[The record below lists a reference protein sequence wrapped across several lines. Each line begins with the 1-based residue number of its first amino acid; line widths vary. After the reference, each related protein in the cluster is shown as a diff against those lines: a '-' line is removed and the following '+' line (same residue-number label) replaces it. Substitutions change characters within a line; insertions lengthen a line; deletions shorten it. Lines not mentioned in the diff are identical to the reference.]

1 MSTTTPPLTNQLA
14 QAVNQITSATG
25 TLEHAGQAALSAYN
39 SHLLI
44 LEIVFGF
51 IALALFV
58 GTVLIMLETGWLATR
73 VDRVRHVILK
83 VDMPKRRVE
92 TAWKK
97 TQEHFFAGD
106 DNDLKI
112 AIIQADNLLEES
124 LRFAGV
130 KGNNLGDRL
139 KNLKQTD
146 IPNLEQV
153 WQAHKLRNQIAH
165 EANFT
170 LKRDLAE
177 RTLGIYEQAL
187 HNLGVLG
194 ESDT

>member
-177 RTLGIYEQAL
+177 RAARHLRAGAA
-187 HNLGVLG
+187 
-194 ESDT
+194 